1 MLENTVVDPAATEHA
16 QKRLENILIKI
27 GEREAPSENK
37 EKLSAV
43 GEAISKFISDALY
56 ECVGAQGTTMRSNSC
71 WSLSENTSLSPHK
84 Q

>member
-1 MLENTVVDPAATEHA
+1 MLENTVVDPAATDHA

-27 GEREAPSENK
+27 GEREAPNENE

-56 ECVGAQGTTMRSNSC
+56 ECVGAQGYSDAV
-71 WSLSENTSLSPHK
+71 K
-84 Q
+84 QLFELIGKYLPKSA